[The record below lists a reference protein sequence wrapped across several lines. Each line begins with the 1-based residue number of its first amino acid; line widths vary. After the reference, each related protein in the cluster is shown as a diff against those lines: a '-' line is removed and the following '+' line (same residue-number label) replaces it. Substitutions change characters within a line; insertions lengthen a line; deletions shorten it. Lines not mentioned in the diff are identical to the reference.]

1 MPDFKQFKRQSFN
14 RDYQYILLQGEEI
27 GALKG
32 VKDFENALD
41 FDENGETST
50 RMILYAKK
58 NNEIVGLAGASDE
71 AEGLWELGVDVK
83 PEHREGGLATILI
96 SNLAATLL
104 EKGIIPFY
112 CASVTNIGSQAVAH
126 RSGFI
131 SCWVS
136 TYRTIL
142 DGSSVY
148 RDTLLDDLINKM
160 G

>member
-104 EKGIIPFY
+104 E
-112 CASVTNIGSQAVAH
+112 
-126 RSGFI
+126 
-131 SCWVS
+131 
-136 TYRTIL
+136 
-142 DGSSVY
+142 
-148 RDTLLDDLINKM
+148 
-160 G
+160 

>member
-1 MPDFKQFKRQSFN
+1 
-14 RDYQYILLQGEEI
+14 
-27 GALKG
+27 
-32 VKDFENALD
+32 
-41 FDENGETST
+41 
-50 RMILYAKK
+50 MILYAKK

-71 AEGLWELGVDVK
+71 AEDLWELGVDVK